1 MAQIAIPLVIA
12 GVLFLISNDK
22 KESFNSYEEK
32 DEIVKNSIE
41 KTSIQ
46 TNNEGV
52 YSQYQDKYVNRGNKQ
67 TSFVSLTGQKV
78 DEFKHNNMNSFY
90 NNKSN
95 GEFSQGRYNKTDST
109 MDNYTGA
116 GSLSINKE
124 EVATFFKPQ
133 DNMQN
138 VYGTQNQSDFMQ
150 SRVVQSQK
158 FANTKP
164 WEEIKVAPGTSG
176 FNSGMER
183 REQWIDKNVDELR
196 AVNNPKA
203 NNPTNYVPPA
213 YKMGDRGI
221 QGKVIKKSPE
231 KFHVNNEIKGNA
243 LGMLRPT
250 QNSEQM
256 LTDENRDHTSVSY
269 FGTRTSDT
277 AGYVKGSYDQPHK
290 PELPTNP
297 YLNLT
302 STDVFPTNEQNYGKS
317 SYKSYNN
324 NRNSNNENE
333 YMGAVKGLFMAN
345 VVNPIVNGLKHT
357 KKEDLVKNHF
367 NGNLSASVKP
377 TVNPEYKIPATNR
390 QIQADR
396 IGTNYL
402 QMNRQNSDG
411 YMTANPYLI
420 GQQRETT
427 DSSYI
432 GNAGGLSGAKSYN
445 AEYNQRDFYKPIEN
459 RIAMGNSNVFN
470 NKINATI
477 TGTEQANNRSQAVYR
492 PSIVQQIGM
501 NTTAP
506 QEYRNMNDDYLQA
519 DMLKAFKQN
528 PYTQPIGSVA

>member
-1 MAQIAIPLVIA
+1 M
-12 GVLFLISNDK
+12 GV
-22 KESFNSYEEK
+22 
-32 DEIVKNSIE
+32 
-41 KTSIQ
+41 
-46 TNNEGV
+46 
-52 YSQYQDKYVNRGNKQ
+52 
-67 TSFVSLTGQKV
+67 
-78 DEFKHNNMNSFY
+78 
-90 NNKSN
+90 
-95 GEFSQGRYNKTDST
+95 
-109 MDNYTGA
+109 
-116 GSLSINKE
+116 
-124 EVATFFKPQ
+124 
-133 DNMQN
+133 
-138 VYGTQNQSDFMQ
+138 
-150 SRVVQSQK
+150 
-158 FANTKP
+158 
-164 WEEIKVAPGTSG
+164 
-176 FNSGMER
+176 
-183 REQWIDKNVDELR
+183 
-196 AVNNPKA
+196 
-203 NNPTNYVPPA
+203 
-213 YKMGDRGI
+213 RGI

-256 LTDENRDHTSVSY
+256 LTDENREHTSVSY
-269 FGTRTSDT
+269 FGTRVTDT
-277 AGYVKGSYDQPHK
+277 AGYVKGAYDQPHK

-324 NRNSNNENE
+324 NRNSENE
-333 YMGAVKGLFMAN
+333 YIGAVKGLFIAN

-357 KKEDLVKNHF
+357 KKEDLVNNNF

-377 TVNPEYKIPATNR
+377 TVYAETKIPATNR

-420 GQQRETT
+420 GQHRETT

-445 AEYNQRDFYKPIEN
+445 AEYNQREFAKPIEN
-459 RIAMGNSNVFN
+459 RMAMGNSNVFN

-477 TGTEQANNRSQAVYR
+477 TGTEQVNSRAQAVYK
-492 PSIVQQIGM
+492 PTTVQQIGM

>member
-1 MAQIAIPLVIA
+1 MAQIAIPLVVA

-22 KESFNSYEEK
+22 KETFDNKYEEQ
-32 DEIVKNSIE
+32 DDIVKNSIE
-41 KTSIQ
+41 KISIQ

-52 YSQYQDKYVNRGNKQ
+52 YSQYQDKYMNRTDK
-67 TSFVSLTGQKV
+67 TKSFVSLTGHKV
-78 DEFKHNNMNSFY
+78 DDFKHNNMTSFY

-95 GEFSQGRYNKTDST
+95 GAFSQERFKTDAT
-109 MDNYTGA
+109 MDNYTGS
-116 GSLSINKE
+116 GSLSINKS

-133 DNMQN
+133 ENMQN

-164 WEEIKVAPGTSG
+164 WEEVRVAPGTSG
-176 FNSGMER
+176 FNSGMEN
-183 REQWIDKNVDELR
+183 REKWIDKNVDELR
-196 AVNNPKA
+196 AANNPKT

-213 YKMGDRGI
+213 FKMGDRGI

-231 KFHVNNEIKGNA
+231 KFHVNNEMKGNA

-256 LTDENRDHTSVSY
+256 LTDEHREHTSVSY
-269 FGTRTSDT
+269 YGTRTSDN
-277 AGYVKGSYDQPHK
+277 AGYVKGDYDQPHK

-302 STDVFPTNEQNYGKS
+302 STDVFPTNEQNYGKT
-317 SYKSYNN
+317 SYKAYNN
-324 NRNSNNENE
+324 NRNSENE
-333 YMGAVKGLFMAN
+333 YIGAVKGLFIAN

-357 KKEDLVKNHF
+357 KKEDIVDNKF
-367 NGNLSASVKP
+367 NGNLSATIKP
-377 TVNPEYKIPATNR
+377 TVYAETKIPATNR
-390 QIQADR
+390 QIQANR

-411 YMTANPYLI
+411 YMNSNPYLI

-427 DSSYI
+427 ESSYI

-445 AEYNQRDFYKPIEN
+445 AEYNQREFGKPVEN
-459 RIAMGNSNVFN
+459 RTPHGNTNMFN
-470 NKINATI
+470 NNMNATI
-477 TGTEQANNRSQAVYR
+477 TGTEQCNDRAPTVYK
-492 PSIVQQIGM
+492 PTVSTYEHLGM
-501 NTTAP
+501 NTTQP

-519 DMLKAFKQN
+519 DLLKAFKQN
-528 PYTQPIGSVA
+528 PYTKPIGSVA